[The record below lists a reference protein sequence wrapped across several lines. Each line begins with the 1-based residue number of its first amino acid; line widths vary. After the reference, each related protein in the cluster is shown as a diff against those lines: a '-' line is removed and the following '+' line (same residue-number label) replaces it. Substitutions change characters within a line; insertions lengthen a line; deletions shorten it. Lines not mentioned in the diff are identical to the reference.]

1 VKIIEIEHIYD
12 LTEVKRICWCICNGT
27 TD

>member
-1 VKIIEIEHIYD
+1 VKIIEIKHIYD
-12 LTEVKRICWCICNGT
+12 LTEVKRICWCICSGT